1 MSTITIFWI
10 AFVAIFL
17 LVYAIDFYV
26 TDHRK
31 GTINVKE
38 SLMWTGLWILI
49 ALSFGLAI
57 FLFFPQSPDSP
68 VRTGTVMATKFISGY
83 LTEYSLSVD
92 NLFVFILIFSVMGIN
107 QLNQPKLLKIGILI
121 AIALRILF
129 ILVGMELV
137 LRFHWILYI
146 LGIVLIYTGLKM
158 LFGKDND
165 TMDPKQNILYKAA
178 VKFFRV
184 DPDMHTPHFFTKIDG
199 KRHITHMFLTL
210 LIIGTTDIIFAMDS
224 IPAIIGVIMEGAGSL
239 LTGEEEQF
247 LAVTSN
253 VFAVMG
259 LISLFFALRNI
270 ITMFR
275 FLKYGISFILFFI
288 GVKMLMGIFPI
299 VADFFSSHSWFSLAV
314 IVGTLFISI
323 VLSKLIPAK
332 KYLILFRRRRRRKR
346 SSIRIGWKE
355 KKKYKI
361 DNSHKHSIFVYCLSL

>member
-1 MSTITIFWI
+1 MSTMTIFWI
-10 AFVAIFL
+10 AFVAIFV
-17 LVYAIDFYV
+17 LVYAIDLYV

-31 GTINVKE
+31 TTINVKE
-38 SLMWTGLWILI
+38 SLMWTGLWISI
-49 ALSFGLAI
+49 ALLFGLVI
-57 FLFFPQSPDSP
+57 FLFFPQSPDNS
-68 VRTGTVMATKFISGY
+68 VRTATVMATKFISGY

-107 QLNQPKLLKIGILI
+107 PSNQPKLLKTGILI
-121 AIALRILF
+121 AIVLRILF

-158 LFGKDND
+158 LFDKGDKD
-165 TMDPKQNILYKAA
+165 MDPKQNILFKTA
-178 VKFFRV
+178 VKLFSV
-184 DPDMHTPHFFTKIDG
+184 DPDIHTPHFFTKING

-224 IPAIIGVIMEGAGSL
+224 IPAIIGVIMEGTNKL
-239 LTGEEEQF
+239 LTGQEEQF
-247 LAVTSN
+247 LAISSN

-288 GVKMLMGIFPI
+288 GAKMILGISPS
-299 VADFFSSHSWFSLAV
+299 AANFFSSNSWFSLLV
-314 IVGTLFISI
+314 IVATLFISI
-323 VLSKLIPAK
+323 ILSKLIP
-332 KYLILFRRRRRRKR
+332 
-346 SSIRIGWKE
+346 E
-355 KKKYKI
+355 KK
-361 DNSHKHSIFVYCLSL
+361 

>member
-332 KYLILFRRRRRRKR
+332 KIFDPI
-346 SSIRIGWKE
+346 SEEKE
-355 KKKYKI
+355 KEEEQHPYWMEGEEEVQ
-361 DNSHKHSIFVYCLSL
+361 N